1 MKAKQQQWLHF
12 GNYPRDS
19 CEEQEQLLS
28 PSRSSGIWDLKALE
42 WCTATSNVN
51 QTESYSSNED
61 VVLGHANLED
71 SFASILSFLL
81 LLAFKPSSSSGCHSI
96 RSNMFSIVLHLLLLP
111 LLQSCSAA
119 DPLQFTGKGKVVV
132 WGHKEER
139 WRGRRRRSTEAE
151 FCQYADFLCKEYILN
166 FICGSMGD
174 ERGDE
179 AG

>member
-12 GNYPRDS
+12 GNYPRHS

-42 WCTATSNVN
+42 WRTATSNAN

-96 RSNMFSIVLHLLLLP
+96 RSKMFSIVLHLLLLP
-111 LLQSCSAA
+111 LLAGCRAA
-119 DPLQFTGKGKVVV
+119 VLLIHCNLLV
-132 WGHKEER
+132 KEKYSFE
-139 WRGRRRRSTEAE
+139 GTRRRDGDADEEEAQRR
-151 FCQYADFLCKEYILN
+151 FVNTRTSYAKNIF
-166 FICGSMGD
+166 
-174 ERGDE
+174 
-179 AG
+179 